1 MTDILTIIAMIAGLV
16 GVVVANWSVLN
27 RRKKD

>member
-1 MTDILTIIAMIAGLV
+1 MTDILIIIIVIAGLV

-27 RRKKD
+27 SRKKD